1 MAKQM
6 TRAQIQLSTDECIV
20 RRVTD
25 WIGRFCERQRL
36 SRAIT
41 DAVSLSLEE
50 IVSNIAVHGY
60 EGRPGKL
67 SIEAHYDPRA
77 FSVVI
82 EDGGKPFDPT
92 QTASTTFGDTLS
104 SRSEGGLGLLLVKS
118 LMDEIVYHRAGATN
132 RLKLM
137 KRL

>member
-1 MAKQM
+1 M
-6 TRAQIQLSTDECIV
+6 TRAQLQLSTDECTV

-25 WIGRFCERQRL
+25 WIGCFCERQQL
-36 SRAIT
+36 SRAAT

-50 IVSNIAVHGY
+50 IVSNIVVHGY
-60 EGRPGKL
+60 EGRPGNL
-67 SIEAHYDPRA
+67 SIEARYDPRA

-92 QTASTTFGDTLS
+92 QTAPTPFGDTLS

-118 LMDEIVYHRAGATN
+118 LMDEIIYQRAGVTN
-132 RLKLM
+132 RLKLV